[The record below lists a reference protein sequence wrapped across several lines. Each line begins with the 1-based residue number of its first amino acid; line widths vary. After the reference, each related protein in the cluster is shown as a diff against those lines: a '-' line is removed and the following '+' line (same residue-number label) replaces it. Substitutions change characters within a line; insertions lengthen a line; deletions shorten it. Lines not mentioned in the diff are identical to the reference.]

1 MNRNTI
7 AKLMQKSDIDQQ
19 LEPYLRRYESGHI
32 YWIGEFTDM
41 GKPIV
46 EIRLNKGFA
55 DVDPRRLLW
64 ALRYQYYPSKYC
76 TFIRRRTCKR
86 LHCINP
92 EHFKLV
98 DMEG

>member
-1 MNRNTI
+1 MKRNTI
-7 AKLMQKSDIDQQ
+7 GKLIQKSDIDKQ
-19 LEPYLRRYESGHI
+19 LEPHLRYYESGHI
-32 YWIGEFTDM
+32 YWRGEYTDM

-46 EIRLNKGFA
+46 EVRLNKGFA

-76 TFIRRRTCKR
+76 TWVRRKTCR
-86 LHCINP
+86 QSYCVNP
-92 EHFKLV
+92 EHYKLV